1 MWKNVSKLF
10 LLSALLILCS
20 CVAKRPQAPDY
31 SGIDLQELLSSR
43 STISSIDT
51 TFSIVLE
58 KDDTEM
64 RGDGALNLLKNGDL
78 SMRIYS
84 FGFLAFEMT
93 SNNGIIK
100 SKPLVDRN
108 RGVMLSSGL
117 RDCLFWWDINNFSI
131 EEDENRYLLQNTT
144 RSLWINKRTLL
155 PEKQRILLD
164 DGREL
169 LISYENPDYTG
180 VLWYPAKI
188 RIELAR
194 YVVTLNIREISFLP
208 GDQSEIYRHRPDDRT
223 VYGLDFGQI
232 TFKQSVVADGI
243 DKSRRSVGAFED
255 TPHRFL

>member
-1 MWKNVSKLF
+1 MLKNVSKLF
-10 LLSALLILCS
+10 FVSTLLILCS
-20 CVAKRPQAPDY
+20 CAVKRAEVPDF
-31 SGIDLQELLSSR
+31 SGVDLQKLLASR
-43 STISSIDT
+43 SGISSIDT

-100 SKPLVDRN
+100 SKPIVDRS

-117 RDCLFWWDINNFSI
+117 RDCLFWWDIKNFRM
-131 EEDENRYLLQNTT
+131 EENENRYLLQNMT
-144 RSLWINKRTLL
+144 RSLWISKQTML
-155 PEKQRILLD
+155 PEKQTILLD

-169 LISYENPDYTG
+169 TISYENPDYTG
-180 VLWYPAKI
+180 VIWYPAKI

-194 YVVTLNIREISFLP
+194 YAVTLDIREISFLP
-208 GDQSEIYRHRPDDRT
+208 GDQSEIYRHRPDDRP
-223 VYGLDFGQI
+223 VYVLDFGQVS
-232 TFKQSVVADGI
+232 FKKRIVTDGI
-243 DKSRRSVGAFED
+243 DKPRCSVGAFED
-255 TPHRFL
+255 TPHRVF